1 MKKLGTLKGTKQGPG
16 LQDLIQYVLTFLSRG
31 QITMSL
37 RIPESKLPLH
47 DTVEQIDSIKDTSGL
62 NRSPAADEHT
72 RASFTLQKK

>member
-1 MKKLGTLKGTKQGPG
+1 
-16 LQDLIQYVLTFLSRG
+16 
-31 QITMSL
+31 MSL

-72 RASFTLQKK
+72 RHESEQGSLSDATPPSGAK